1 MNAISVIEPVEP
13 HVSDAALVAAVG
25 SVLSTPRAAPADSFV
40 LHSALELTARA
51 ALLPYVRPDRRAV
64 ARQRLVDLA
73 TQYEAFDIPVGPPR
87 QKEFD
92 SVDVGAR
99 WLADAIAAGDLDE
112 TDAIAAWLGRT
123 APPADL
129 RRLLA
134 DTVLTSLA
142 AAAHAPIFLYL
153 LPRVAPRGEISGELL
168 RGLARELARRPE
180 WRLHWVDERS
190 PRPPASG
197 NEMFDALASTPLLG
211 ASESSFIYPLM
222 SRIDGNGVAASLL
235 GPVTGGSDV
244 AERGRSVL
252 RAAAWSML
260 DEPGQHS
267 PYGWSHCLTM
277 PQAVLGIADVC
288 ADPGRAL
295 AVAATFVAGFRAS
308 LASHDLVTTFE
319 HDRPALPF
327 GEALHA
333 APAVAAAAVW
343 HASGEQLP
351 DIVTD
356 VATAAAVHHDAH
368 LVKYTLACLDAAAAD
383 PSHRRLHLA
392 AAASLGAWWAGAG
405 AVALPT

>member
-1 MNAISVIEPVEP
+1 MSAISVIEP
-13 HVSDAALVAAVG
+13 HLSDAALVAAVG
-25 SVLSTPRAAPADSFV
+25 SVLSTPRVAPADSFV

-51 ALLPYVRPDRRAV
+51 ALLPFVRPDRRVV
-64 ARQRLVDLA
+64 ARQRLVELA
-73 TQYEAFDIPVGPPR
+73 AQYDAFDIPVPPPR
-87 QKEFD
+87 QPEFD
-92 SVDVGAR
+92 SVDVGAN

-112 TDAIAAWLGRT
+112 TDAIASWLGR
-123 APPADL
+123 AASPAEL

-190 PRPPASG
+190 PQSPVSG
-197 NEMFDALASTPLLG
+197 NEMLEALTSTPLLG
-211 ASESSFIYPLM
+211 APESSFIYPLM
-222 SRIDGNGVAASLL
+222 SRIDGTGVAASLL
-235 GPVTGGSDV
+235 GPVTGGSDL

-260 DEPGQHS
+260 DEPGPHS

-308 LASHDLVTTFE
+308 LATHELCTRFE

-327 GEALHA
+327 DEALHS
-333 APAVAAAAVW
+333 APAVAAAAAW
-343 HASGEQLP
+343 HAPDEQLA
-351 DIVTD
+351 DIVAD

-383 PSHRRLHLA
+383 PAEERLYLS
-392 AAASLGAWWAGAG
+392 AAASLVAWWAVAG
-405 AVALPT
+405 DGQLPT